1 MQKRIITPRL
11 ALDVITDTDKDA
23 LIEIFRND
31 TVKATY
37 MLPDLEDDDKALSL
51 FEQIKALS
59 EQHGRYVRGI
69 YLEGKLIGLI
79 NDTDIDGKTVEIGYA
94 LHPAFH
100 SKGYMTEAVVAMI
113 SALFECGFE
122 QVSAAAFEE
131 NAASFRVM
139 QKCGMERID
148 KTETLEYRGK
158 AHRCIYYSIKSSF

>member
-1 MQKRIITPRL
+1 MQKRIITSHL
-11 ALDVITDTDKDA
+11 VLDVITDTDKAA
-23 LIEIFRND
+23 LIEIFQND

-37 MLPDLEDDDKALSL
+37 ILPDLEDDDKAAAL
-51 FEQIKALS
+51 FGRIKALS
-59 EQHGRYVRGI
+59 EQDDRYVRGI

-100 SKGYMTEAVVAMI
+100 SKGYMTEAVGAMI

-122 QVSAAAFEE
+122 QVTAAAFEE

-139 QKCGMERID
+139 QKCGMKRID
-148 KTETLEYRGK
+148 KAETLEYRK
-158 AHRCIYYSIKSSF
+158 KTHRCIYYSIKSDF